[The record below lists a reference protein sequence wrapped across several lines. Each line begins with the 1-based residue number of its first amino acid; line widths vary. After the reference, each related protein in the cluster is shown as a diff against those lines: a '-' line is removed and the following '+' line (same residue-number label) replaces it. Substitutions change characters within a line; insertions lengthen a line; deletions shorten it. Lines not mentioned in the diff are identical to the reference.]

1 FDAPLTLAV
10 NCCVKVT
17 PTSTGLLF
25 GVSDTETGPPPPP
38 VPPLAQLTSK
48 LRPNSMSN
56 NSSFFIHLLHASTH
70 LEESTLRTTKS
81 SHIVTP
87 TRCAALLAGIVIVTI
102 LSANNKPYV
111 RRCSPRSKLMRAAT
125 GRQSIDFGRS

>member
-1 FDAPLTLAV
+1 MRNDITRRDALALGASAGALRTGILMQTLGLAAAGMLLGV
-10 NCCVKVT
+10 AA
-17 PTSTGLLF
+17 SWALARAIRGLLF

-70 LEESTLRTTKS
+70 LEESTLRPTKS

-87 TRCAALLAGIVIVTI
+87 HGVPHYWRG
-102 LSANNKPYV
+102 
-111 RRCSPRSKLMRAAT
+111 
-125 GRQSIDFGRS
+125 